1 MRRAP
6 TWALEGSGVTEHPAN
21 LLSPPSDKWPQH
33 ELFISCLEKWT
44 LAPPSP
50 PPPPHVSKCDNSLI
64 CQGGSGGFG
73 ACVFWLSARDD
84 SNWGMFFGAGGGA
97 TRGTSGS
104 HSGCKG
110 PVNATLHFLFLISLT
125 FLCFCGPKPPLARFT
140 VGRFQ
145 CEKEKELLYGKFHQ

>member
-21 LLSPPSDKWPQH
+21 LFSPPSDKWPQH

-84 SNWGMFFGAGGGA
+84 SNWGMLFWRGGGETHVRRA
-97 TRGTSGS
+97 AHTLDAKACGS
-104 HSGCKG
+104 CERHPPFSLSRQPYFFVFLWPEAPACSVHSGK
-110 PVNATLHFLFLISLT
+110 VSM
-125 FLCFCGPKPPLARFT
+125 
-140 VGRFQ
+140 
-145 CEKEKELLYGKFHQ
+145 